1 MMMRVVVGAL
11 LFRTTSRTC
20 WLFKANRA
28 AAKMGPI
35 EDPIAKWRMT
45 CRNSCRSLMVS
56 SFEVSAGTPEMQSSS
71 RGKLEYVDAVPEPEA
86 DGGAIRWPKRRKAAR
101 RRLGIASPFCRSR
114 SGSGTFDRKDA
125 YFCIFFA
132 DLLGVLKG
140 LGSIGGLRLL
150 HIFENRQNDARF
162 WRVARDR

>member
-45 CRNSCRSLMVS
+45 CRSSCRSLMVS
-56 SFEVSAGTPEMQSSS
+56 SFEVSAGTPEMPSSS
-71 RGKLEYVDAVPEPEA
+71 RGQLEYVDAAPEPEA
-86 DGGAIRWPKRRKAAR
+86 DIGAVRRRKKKSRPKAAWH
-101 RRLGIASPFCRSR
+101 
-114 SGSGTFDRKDA
+114 RKS
-125 YFCIFFA
+125 
-132 DLLGVLKG
+132 VL
-140 LGSIGGLRLL
+140 
-150 HIFENRQNDARF
+150 Q
-162 WRVARDR
+162 